1 MKRLI
6 VITLSILAISSAVRA
21 QSLEP
26 PVVSIFANRSVVSPN
41 EITLKRGEVVTL
53 RVTSTER
60 VRGFHSK
67 DFGFNVELRP
77 NQPREIIVSANRS
90 GRFVVTG
97 SSPGDFE
104 LVINVAEASYEPQG
118 GETQWQN

>member
-6 VITLSILAISSAVRA
+6 VITLATLAISTAVHA

-26 PVVSIFANRSVVSPN
+26 PVVTISANRSVVSPN

-53 RVTSTER
+53 RITSTER
-60 VRGFHSK
+60 VRGFQSK
-67 DFGFNVELRP
+67 DLGFNVELRP
-77 NQPREIIVSANRS
+77 NQPREISVSPDRT

-97 SSPGDFE
+97 SSSGDFE
-104 LVINVAEASYEPQG
+104 LVINVAEASY
-118 GETQWQN
+118 